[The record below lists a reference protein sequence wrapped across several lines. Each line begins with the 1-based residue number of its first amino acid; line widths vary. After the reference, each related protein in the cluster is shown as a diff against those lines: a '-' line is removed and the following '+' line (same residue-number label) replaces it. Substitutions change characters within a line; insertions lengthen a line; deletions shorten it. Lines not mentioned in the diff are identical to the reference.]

1 MARYKEK
8 NKKENLI
15 TIILG
20 EIIFVFVIA
29 TASIILYDM
38 YINIDVAEDKGYEA
52 KKTAQEIENS
62 ENTMS
67 YDISDVLENASKSVV
82 RNI

>member
-38 YINIDVAEDKGYEA
+38 YINIDVTKDEGYKAER
-52 KKTAQEIENS
+52 TTQIIESQN
-62 ENTMS
+62 ENT
-67 YDISDVLENASKSVV
+67 YNISDILENASKSVV
-82 RNI
+82 RDI

>member
-38 YINIDVAEDKGYEA
+38 YINIDVTKDESYKAE
-52 KKTAQEIENS
+52 KTTQIIESQNENTYNISDILENS
-62 ENTMS
+62 
-67 YDISDVLENASKSVV
+67 SKSVV
-82 RNI
+82 RDI